1 MLKYYKYGFGFV
13 TDEVCYDIREGRLSG
28 EEAIKLWNNTM
39 ANAMIATSVSFV
51 STLTSHQHV
60 AEGKSL

>member
-1 MLKYYKYGFGFV
+1 MLKYYKYGFGSV
-13 TDEVCYDIREGRLSG
+13 TNEVCYDIKEGRLSG

-39 ANAMIATSVSFV
+39 TATSVSSV

-60 AEGKSL
+60 AEGEIPMTTL